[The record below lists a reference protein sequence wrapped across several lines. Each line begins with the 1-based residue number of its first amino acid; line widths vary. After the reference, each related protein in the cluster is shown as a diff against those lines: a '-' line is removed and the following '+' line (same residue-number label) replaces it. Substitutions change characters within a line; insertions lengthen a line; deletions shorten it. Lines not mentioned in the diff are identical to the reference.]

1 MLIGCLP
8 SYAQAGWM
16 ATALLV
22 LMRLLQG
29 IAVGGEYVSAL
40 VFSMEQA
47 AQEQKTSSGALM
59 RPCED

>member
-40 VFSMEQA
+40 VFSMEHA